1 MTTYLH
7 DGVEF
12 DLDCEFVAVT
22 GVIWMWTGGWSPAAE
37 PMLRSDGPGV
47 DLPLPDAY
55 YYHGPL
61 IPRRPK
67 LKTLMSAA
75 FTKSLDAGY
84 VEDVES
90 YGARIDAGSL

>member
-1 MTTYLH
+1 VKLYLH
-7 DGVEF
+7 DGVAF

-22 GVIWMWTGGWSPAAE
+22 GVIFMWTGEWSPAAE
-37 PMLRSDGPGV
+37 PMLRSDGDGV

-75 FTKSLDAGY
+75 FTASQSAGY
-84 VEDVES
+84 VETDEAFA
-90 YGARIDAGSL
+90 ARINAGRP